1 MFSIAATSTPDSHLG
16 IRRSATLGIGW
27 SHTRGIGDNN
37 SPSNNELKCT
47 TQMGSP
53 LLNRAEPLASCE
65 RAPKEKKLLP
75 DSVS

>member
-37 SPSNNELKCT
+37 SLSNNELKCT

-65 RAPKEKKLLP
+65 SPKGEEA
-75 DSVS
+75 VA